1 MTALSTPV
9 PAPLSDAESAEITP
23 EESRAMLRAAVRLF
37 SLWQLDDKQARTLL
51 GQPAPRTYARWKT
64 GEVAAVPYDTA
75 RRLSYLLGIHKAL
88 RQLFKDPAAAY
99 SWIHRSNEAFGG
111 QSALARMM
119 AGDVTDL
126 AAVRAYLDAVR
137 GGW

>member
-1 MTALSTPV
+1 MSVYATPV
-9 PAPLSDAESAEITP
+9 PQPISAAEQAEITP
-23 EESRAMLRAAVRLF
+23 EESQAMLRAVVRLF

-51 GQPAPRTYARWKT
+51 GQPAPRTYARWKA
-64 GEVAAVPYDTA
+64 GEVAGIPYDTA

-99 SWIHRSNEAFGG
+99 GWIHRPNLAFGG
-111 QSALARMM
+111 QSALARMS

-126 AAVRAYLDAVR
+126 ASVRAYLDAVR

>member
-1 MTALSTPV
+1 MNGFATPL
-9 PAPLSDAESAEITP
+9 PPPHSATEQVEITP

-37 SLWQLDDKQARTLL
+37 SFWQLDDKQARILL
-51 GQPAPRTYARWKT
+51 GQPAARTYARWKV
-64 GEVAAVPYDTA
+64 GEVAGVPYDTA

-99 SWIHRSNEAFGG
+99 GWIHRPNLAFGG
-111 QSALARMM
+111 QSALARMT

>member
-1 MTALSTPV
+1 
-9 PAPLSDAESAEITP
+9 
-23 EESRAMLRAAVRLF
+23 
-37 SLWQLDDKQARTLL
+37 
-51 GQPAPRTYARWKT
+51 
-64 GEVAAVPYDTA
+64 
-75 RRLSYLLGIHKAL
+75 L

-99 SWIHRSNEAFGG
+99 GWIHRPNEAFGG
-111 QSALARMM
+111 QSALARMT

>member
-1 MTALSTPV
+1 
-9 PAPLSDAESAEITP
+9 
-23 EESRAMLRAAVRLF
+23 MLRAVVKLF
-37 SLWQLDDKQARTLL
+37 ERWQLDDRQARTLL
-51 GQPAPRTYARWKT
+51 GQPAARTYARWKT

-99 SWIHRSNEAFGG
+99 GWIHRSNDAFGG
-111 QSALARMM
+111 QSALARMS
-119 AGDVTDL
+119 AGDITDL

>member
-1 MTALSTPV
+1 MGEYATPV
-9 PAPLSDAESAEITP
+9 PGPLSADEQAEITP
-23 EESRAMLRAAVRLF
+23 EESRAMVRAAVRLF
-37 SLWQLDDKQARTLL
+37 ALWQLDDKQARTLL
-51 GQPAPRTYARWKT
+51 GQPSPRTYARWKA

-88 RQLFKDPAAAY
+88 RQLFKEPEAAY
-99 SWIHRSNEAFGG
+99 TWIHRPNLAFGG
-111 QSALARMM
+111 QSALARMS